1 MFFLR
6 GSTNGKP
13 TKNICDVWLVIV
25 ARKEAYHFHVYPCVA
40 WKGNRR
46 AYLHFCQQASMFL
59 WYHFNIRVR
68 GIRLY
73 LPDFRRRRPQNLI
86 GGDHSHA
93 ETFPILLASLSRNW
107 FKKAEK
113 SLDSPLPMKDE
124 STFGVEAKEIVTEM
138 KVLEDT
144 SNTSSFNPR
153 TSKSTPSVSLDKASA
168 KITITKRV
176 G

>member
-1 MFFLR
+1 MSVWCATHPF
-6 GSTNGKP
+6 GS
-13 TKNICDVWLVIV
+13 
-25 ARKEAYHFHVYPCVA
+25 RKEAYHFHVYPCVA
-40 WKGNRR
+40 WKGSGESGSTSPT
-46 AYLHFCQQASMFL
+46 F
-59 WYHFNIRVR
+59 
-68 GIRLY
+68 GE
-73 LPDFRRRRPQNLI
+73 
-86 GGDHSHA
+86 GGLRIS
-93 ETFPILLASLSRNW
+93 SV
-107 FKKAEK
+107 AEK